1 MRFSIRQLG
10 GGTLLSLALV
20 APLMQGCTTVQDSR
34 VVAAQQDMSFKT
46 WLNGL
51 LVQIKANPKY
61 DRLPINS
68 KAQEEQFLVWLHDAF
83 RGEISKHDL
92 MRNINS
98 TYPGHEY
105 ETSYIVSRLP

>member
-1 MRFSIRQLG
+1 MRLSIRQLG
-10 GGTLLSLALV
+10 RGVMLSLALTI
-20 APLMQGCTTVQDSR
+20 PLIQGCATAQDGR
-34 VVAAQQDMSFKT
+34 VVAAQQDTSFTT
-46 WLNGL
+46 WLDGL

-68 KAQEEQFLVWLHDAF
+68 KAQEDQFLVWLHDAF
-83 RGEISKHDL
+83 RGQISKHDL